1 MQVEVREHGGDTP
14 ALRSPASRPLAALDL
29 PLAIR
34 PLDHHRRAQPLPEQP
49 DNVPVTHA
57 ADHGGQEA
65 VVGDGVEV
73 GRQVGVKHLRVAPRE
88 EAGDLV
94 QGLVGALLRA
104 EAVGARLE
112 VRFEDRLQHQAD
124 GGLDHPVPNGGDA
137 EGPLPPT
144 PLGDEDT
151 PDGGGPVGVRP
162 EFLGQMR
169 EERGDPV
176 RLYGGQRDAIHAGG
190 APLGAHQG
198 PGVTQEVGPEDLVI
212 EEVKPEGGLRLGLA
226 VQLPLEVP
234 HTSWR
239 FEPHGNP
246 PASSP

>member
-1 MQVEVREHGGDTP
+1 MLKPRPLLPEFAADVALQERLLRE
-14 ALRSPASRPLAALDL
+14 AESNMASRASAERPLAS
-29 PLAIR
+29 
-34 PLDHHRRAQPLPEQP
+34 
-49 DNVPVTHA
+49 
-57 ADHGGQEA
+57 
-65 VVGDGVEV
+65 
-73 GRQVGVKHLRVAPRE
+73 
-88 EAGDLV
+88 
-94 QGLVGALLRA
+94 
-104 EAVGARLE
+104 
-112 VRFEDRLQHQAD
+112 
-124 GGLDHPVPNGGDA
+124 
-137 EGPLPPT
+137 T
-144 PLGDEDT
+144 PLGDGHT

-162 EFLGQMR
+162 EFLGEMR

-176 RLYGGQRDAIHAGG
+176 RLYGRQRDAIHAGR

-198 PGVTQEVGPEDLVI
+198 PGVTQEVGPGDLVI